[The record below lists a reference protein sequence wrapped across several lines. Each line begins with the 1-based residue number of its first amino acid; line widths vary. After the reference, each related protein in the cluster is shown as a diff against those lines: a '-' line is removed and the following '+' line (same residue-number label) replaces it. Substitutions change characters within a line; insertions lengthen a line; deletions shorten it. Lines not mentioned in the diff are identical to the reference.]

1 MNQKNLKM
9 LIQRGKNVDIN
20 DDLEREK
27 IFNEKVDELCENE
40 DETINFLSTCSKD
53 EFNWIS
59 NAFEDIIMKFKSEK
73 VLDSIKSNSLRFP
86 DLDVS
91 DEIEYACKAMQ
102 ITKK

>member
-9 LIQRGKNVDIN
+9 LIQREKNIDIN

-53 EFNWIS
+53 EFN
-59 NAFEDIIMKFKSEK
+59 
-73 VLDSIKSNSLRFP
+73 
-86 DLDVS
+86 
-91 DEIEYACKAMQ
+91 
-102 ITKK
+102 

>member
-1 MNQKNLKM
+1 
-9 LIQRGKNVDIN
+9 
-20 DDLEREK
+20 
-27 IFNEKVDELCENE
+27 
-40 DETINFLSTCSKD
+40 
-53 EFNWIS
+53 
-59 NAFEDIIMKFKSEK
+59 MKFKSEK